1 MKHKLILAIL
11 SISLLSFAPAN
22 DTAEFNYPKNSNAA
36 LLITAD
42 FKKIDKEWR
51 GTDYYYSSQT
61 KDGILFSV
69 LFYKLEADEVKSLV
83 DMPAKMMN
91 GPETSPAYALTYFA
105 TYSNTKDLE
114 TNDQKWGSPS
124 DDFMFRQADIKVFQ
138 GKEVNQ
144 KSMYAYAMFGKD
156 LFVNIHLST
165 PDDAPLLK
173 CGISGFGESIS
184 ILKILKF

>member
-1 MKHKLILAIL
+1 MNSKLTVAIL
-11 SISLLSFAPAN
+11 SISLLSFAPAKDN
-22 DTAEFNYPKNSNAA
+22 AEFNYPKNKDAS
-36 LLITAD
+36 LLITAN

-61 KDGILFSV
+61 EDGILFSV

-144 KSMYAYAMFGKD
+144 KSMYGYAMFGKD
-156 LFVNIHLST
+156 LFVNIHLSKTNCT
-165 PDDAPLLK
+165 PAD
-173 CGISGFGESIS
+173 STEMRQ
-184 ILKILKF
+184 ILETIKKKK